1 MQIIDCCPLFAY
13 RKTFGT
19 GEPSN
24 HHQGEWCIL
33 VNVVGTA
40 EFVDEIFHGG
50 DYSNQTSST
59 VLSHGAILFLQRVLT
74 LTTLRV
80 IGFKWPLTKVTEI
93 QIYVDHEASSVVF
106 FQDIGQD

>member
-1 MQIIDCCPLFAY
+1 MVA
-13 RKTFGT
+13 
-19 GEPSN
+19 
-24 HHQGEWCIL
+24 
-33 VNVVGTA
+33 TA

-59 VLSHGAILFLQRVLT
+59 VLSHGAILFLQRILT
-74 LTTLRV
+74 LTTLRE